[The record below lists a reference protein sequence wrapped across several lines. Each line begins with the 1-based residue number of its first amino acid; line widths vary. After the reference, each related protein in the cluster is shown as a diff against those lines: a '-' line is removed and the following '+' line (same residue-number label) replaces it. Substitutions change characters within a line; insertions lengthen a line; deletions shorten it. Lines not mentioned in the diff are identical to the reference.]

1 MNKNSLTI
9 IVSRLYAVDSSI
21 YHSLNT
27 QFGVM
32 AVPSIF
38 VFHNGRPLF
47 KYNYTEYSLP
57 SFTQTFSLLTGLEPE
72 NVTEVTEADYLG
84 PVPSEAVV
92 TTNYY
97 LILACLFTAVCGAW
111 HASKSRCV

>member
-1 MNKNSLTI
+1 
-9 IVSRLYAVDSSI
+9 
-21 YHSLNT
+21 
-27 QFGVM
+27 M

-72 NVTEVTEADYLG
+72 NVTEKRLEILQED
-84 PVPSEAVV
+84 E
-92 TTNYY
+92 TTWRS
-97 LILACLFTAVCGAW
+97 ATVCGYGYDTSIRIKYDGQDEENMVDLAKEQYRW
-111 HASKSRCV
+111 II